1 MNKILK
7 FKVGIENLE
16 DKIWRVIEITDRMTV
31 ADLAYTILASF
42 NSLAYHLYKI
52 CFKGNF
58 YDCRLNFKD
67 TIYDEDKISAISTKL
82 ESLNLEENDTM
93 EMEYDYGSPTTFII
107 TFLGYEKLKTYK
119 DACNYPFIT
128 EGQGLGMIDDISSY
142 KLENIVSQIDE
153 LGYSDT
159 DFTRGYE
166 INEKYDYRNYDIDND
181 NKKLK
186 GLILL
191 IKNGYEVK

>member
-1 MNKILK
+1 
-7 FKVGIENLE
+7 
-16 DKIWRVIEITDRMTV
+16 
-31 ADLAYTILASF
+31 
-42 NSLAYHLYKI
+42 
-52 CFKGNF
+52 
-58 YDCRLNFKD
+58 
-67 TIYDEDKISAISTKL
+67 
-82 ESLNLEENDTM
+82 
-93 EMEYDYGSPTTFII
+93 
-107 TFLGYEKLKTYK
+107 
-119 DACNYPFIT
+119 
-128 EGQGLGMIDDISSY
+128 MIDDISSY